1 MIREFWV
8 ENFLSIKER
17 QTISFESKM
26 KADERYFAVD
36 MGWSNRVNKLGI
48 FYGANASGKSNMLL
62 AIQTVFHLL
71 THAQTART
79 APVPSRPP
87 FALSKEKPTSMFVSF
102 YANQIR
108 YDYSVV
114 YNAHH
119 IVSER
124 LEWYPN
130 KSKSLFYERKYTSD
144 DLQSYIKFGGSL
156 ELSPK
161 TEDVFVQNT
170 LNNHTVLSVFEKNA
184 LGPDAKPIADLY
196 HWISEHVVTTFQ
208 LGKMKLADQI
218 RQVIGDKR
226 QKNFYLMMLGQAD
239 FNITDFFLQT
249 LSSGE
254 EKVVFVCKAEEGH
267 FELGEDEQ
275 SAGTLKFIS
284 FLPLLYQLI
293 MDEKIVIIDEID
305 ESLHD
310 ELLAYV
316 MQIYILNSKHSQ
328 LLFTSQEITLLMDE
342 LLNEHR
348 YLAFFVEKD
357 KASASSEYTRGDEF
371 GLHKNLSLYHSYC
384 NGRIGALPE
393 LGSPIIYDDWFEE
406 YEAK

>member
-1 MIREFWV
+1 MIREFCV
-8 ENFLSIKER
+8 ENFLSIKEK
-17 QTISFESKM
+17 QTISFESRIKT
-26 KADERYFAVD
+26 DEHYFAVD

-48 FYGANASGKSNMLL
+48 FYGANASGKSNLL
-62 AIQTVFHLL
+62 FAIQTVFHLL

-79 APVPSRPP
+79 ASVPSRPP

-108 YDYSVV
+108 YDYTVV

-124 LEWYPN
+124 LDWYPN
-130 KSKSLFYERKYTSD
+130 KSKSLFYDRKYVSD
-144 DLQSYIKFGGSL
+144 DLQANIKFGGSL
-156 ELSPK
+156 GLTPK
-161 TEDVFVQNT
+161 TEDVFLQNT

-184 LGPDAKPIADLY
+184 LGSDAKPVADLY
-196 HWISEHVVTTFQ
+196 RWITEHVVTTFQ
-208 LGKMKLADQI
+208 LGEMPLADQI
-218 RQVIGDKR
+218 RQVMGDKR

-239 FNITDFFLQT
+239 FNISDFFLQT

-254 EKVVFVCKAEEGH
+254 EKVVFVCKAGEKR
-267 FELGEDEQ
+267 FELSEDEQ
-275 SAGTLKFIS
+275 SVGTLKYIS

-293 MDEKIVIIDEID
+293 MDEKIVIVDEID
-305 ESLHD
+305 ENLHD

-316 MQIYILNSKHSQ
+316 MQVYILNSKHSQ
-328 LLFTSQEITLLMDE
+328 LLFTSQETTLLMDE

-357 KASASSEYTRGDEF
+357 KVSASSEYTRGDEF

-384 NGRIGALPE
+384 NGRMGALPE
-393 LGSPIIYDDWFEE
+393 LGSPIVYEDWIEIYET
-406 YEAK
+406 K

>member
-8 ENFLSIKER
+8 ENFLSIKEK
-17 QTISFESKM
+17 QTISFESRA
-26 KADERYFAVD
+26 KANEHYFAVD

-48 FYGANASGKSNMLL
+48 FYGANAAGKSNMLM
-62 AIQTVFHLL
+62 AIQTVFQLL

-79 APVPSRPP
+79 ALVPSRPP
-87 FALSKEKPTSMFVSF
+87 FALDRGKPTSMFVSF

-108 YDYSVV
+108 YDYKVV
-114 YNAHH
+114 YDAHC

-124 LEWYPN
+124 LDWYPN
-130 KSKSLFYERKYTSD
+130 KSKKLFYERKFTSE
-144 DLQSYIKFGGSL
+144 DLQADIKFGGSL
-156 ELSPK
+156 GLTQK
-161 TEDVFVQNT
+161 TEDVFLQNT

-196 HWISEHVVTTFQ
+196 RWISEHVVTSIQ
-208 LGKMKLADQI
+208 LGEIPLADQI
-218 RQVIGDKR
+218 RQVIADNR

-239 FNITDFFLQT
+239 FNITDFYLQT
-249 LSSGE
+249 LSPGE
-254 EKVVFVCKAEEGH
+254 EKVVFVCKAGEKH
-267 FELGEDEQ
+267 FELTEDEQ
-275 SAGTLKFIS
+275 SVGTLKYIS
-284 FLPLLYQLI
+284 FLPLLYQLV
-293 MDEKIVIIDEID
+293 MGEKIVIVDEID
-305 ESLHD
+305 ENLHD

-316 MQIYILNSKHSQ
+316 MQVYILNSKHSQ
-328 LLFTSQEITLLMDE
+328 LLFTSQETALLMDE

-371 GLHKNLSLYHSYC
+371 GLHKNLSLYNSYC
-384 NGRIGALPE
+384 NGRMGALPE
-393 LGSPIIYDDWFEE
+393 LGSPIVYEDWLEN

>member
-1 MIREFWV
+1 MIREFWA
-8 ENFLSIKER
+8 ENFLSIKEK
-17 QTISFESKM
+17 QTISFESRI
-26 KADERYFAVD
+26 KADEHYFAVD

-48 FYGANASGKSNMLL
+48 FYGANAAGKSNMLF

-79 APVPSRPP
+79 ALVPSRPP

-108 YDYSVV
+108 YDYTIV

-119 IVSER
+119 IVSEK
-124 LEWYPN
+124 LDWYPN
-130 KSKSLFYERKYTSD
+130 KSKSLFYERKYVSE
-144 DLQSYIKFGGSL
+144 DLQANIKFGGSL
-156 ELSPK
+156 GLTPK
-161 TEDVFVQNT
+161 TEDVFLQNT

-196 HWISEHVVTTFQ
+196 RWISEHVVTTFQ
-208 LGKMKLADQI
+208 LGEMPLADQI
-218 RQVIGDKR
+218 RQVMGNKR

-254 EKVVFVCKAEEGH
+254 EKVVFVCKAGEKR
-267 FELGEDEQ
+267 FELSEDEQ
-275 SAGTLKFIS
+275 SVGTLKYIS

-293 MDEKIVIIDEID
+293 MDEKIIIVDEID
-305 ESLHD
+305 ENLHD

-316 MQIYILNSKHSQ
+316 MQVYILNSKQSQ
-328 LLFTSQEITLLMDE
+328 LLFTSQETTLLMDE

-357 KASASSEYTRGDEF
+357 KVSASSEYTRGDEF

-384 NGRIGALPE
+384 NGRMGALPE
-393 LGSPIIYDDWFEE
+393 LGSPIVYEDWLEE

>member
-8 ENFLSIKER
+8 ENFLSIKEK
-17 QTISFESKM
+17 QTISFESRA
-26 KADERYFAVD
+26 KANEHYFAVD

-48 FYGANASGKSNMLL
+48 FYGANAAGKSNMLM
-62 AIQTVFHLL
+62 AIQTVFQLL

-79 APVPSRPP
+79 ALVPSRPP
-87 FALSKEKPTSMFVSF
+87 FALDRGKPTSMFVSF

-108 YDYSVV
+108 YDYKVV
-114 YNAHH
+114 YDAHC

-124 LEWYPN
+124 LDWYPN
-130 KSKSLFYERKYTSD
+130 KSKKLFYERKFTSE
-144 DLQSYIKFGGSL
+144 DLQADIKFGGSL
-156 ELSPK
+156 GLTQK
-161 TEDVFVQNT
+161 TEDVFLQNT

-196 HWISEHVVTTFQ
+196 RWISEHVVTSIQ
-208 LGKMKLADQI
+208 LGEIPLADQI
-218 RQVIGDKR
+218 RQVIVDNR

-239 FNITDFFLQT
+239 FNITDFYLQT
-249 LSSGE
+249 LSPGE
-254 EKVVFVCKAEEGH
+254 EKVVFVCKAGEKH
-267 FELGEDEQ
+267 FELTEDEQ
-275 SAGTLKFIS
+275 SVGTLKYIS
-284 FLPLLYQLI
+284 FLPLLYQLV
-293 MDEKIVIIDEID
+293 MGEKIVIVDEID
-305 ESLHD
+305 ENLHD

-316 MQIYILNSKHSQ
+316 MQVYILNSKHSQ
-328 LLFTSQEITLLMDE
+328 LLFTSQETALLMDE

-371 GLHKNLSLYHSYC
+371 GLHKNLSLYNSYC
-384 NGRIGALPE
+384 NGRMGALPE
-393 LGSPIIYDDWFEE
+393 LGSPIVYEDWLEN